1 MSALFLPLSRAL
13 ALMLALACLAAA
25 PATAAP
31 TCLDRNGDTIR
42 CGTKGAMPVGWK
54 PTAQFLWDKEI
65 SRPAEQNLDMLAK
78 VICGLALFF
87 AMIALM
93 PKFDGSR
100 AQDWDRQEGDDD
112 QPD

>member
-1 MSALFLPLSRAL
+1 MRALFTPPSL
-13 ALMLALACLAAA
+13 ALALACLIFGAA
-25 PATAAP
+25 PVTAAP
-31 TCLDRNGDTIR
+31 TCLDRNADTIR
-42 CGTKGAMPVGWK
+42 CGTRGAMPVGWK

-65 SRPAEQNLDMLAK
+65 SRPAEQNLDRLAK

-112 QPD
+112 RPD

>member
-1 MSALFLPLSRAL
+1 MRALFLPLCL
-13 ALMLALACLAAA
+13 ALSLALLILAAPMA
-25 PATAAP
+25 AAAP

-54 PTAQFLWDKEI
+54 PTAQFMWDKEI
-65 SRPAEQNLDMLAK
+65 SRPAEENLDMLAK
-78 VICGLALFF
+78 VICALALFF

-112 QPD
+112 RRE

>member
-1 MSALFLPLSRAL
+1 MRAVPLTL
-13 ALMLALACLAAA
+13 AILLLAAA
-25 PATAAP
+25 PAAAAP

-65 SRPAEQNLDMLAK
+65 SKPAEQNLDLLAK
-78 VICGLALFF
+78 VICGLALLF

-112 QPD
+112 RPD